1 MKTPDENVRNDIFSK
16 IVPSDCLVFMI
27 KWLIRMYQGNPLVVT
42 FLYLFGKEGS
52 ATSEDQGK
60 NSKKS
65 QDLFL
70 NRWIF

>member
-16 IVPSDCLVFMI
+16 IVPSEGLVFML

-52 ATSEDQGK
+52 ATSED
-60 NSKKS
+60 
-65 QDLFL
+65 
-70 NRWIF
+70 

>member
-1 MKTPDENVRNDIFSK
+1 MKMPDENVRNDIFSK

-52 ATSEDQGK
+52 ATSED
-60 NSKKS
+60 
-65 QDLFL
+65 
-70 NRWIF
+70 